1 MTPAQFQLASKKQ
14 LSISDLETIINCIY
28 PGVAPTTYAIN
39 RSTIN
44 RSGNCVVR
52 CLLKIVKAVTSISY
66 VGQFIYAQPVGRMAL
81 FFTLCCHAP
90 LGCRFYKIGT
100 SKRHIKPKY
109 ERLNY
114 GQNLLIIK
122 LEIIF

>member
-1 MTPAQFQLASKKQ
+1 MSKNTC
-14 LSISDLETIINCIY
+14 SCT
-28 PGVAPTTYAIN
+28 
-39 RSTIN
+39 TIN

-52 CLLKIVKAVTSISY
+52 CLLKNRKGSNMYKLCLAVFLRATGWQNGS
-66 VGQFIYAQPVGRMAL
+66 
-81 FFTLCCHAP
+81 FFSLCCHAP

-109 ERLNY
+109 VKLNY

-122 LEIIF
+122 LEIIV